1 MPVTPRAGRL
11 PRYVLDLAPRRLG
24 ASTVLSQVRRAQ
36 GSATDPE
43 ALARRMVAVQ
53 PNSFGDVSATA
64 AALLLGK
71 ADIAWAGRHAR
82 NAIPLSIPGEA
93 TSRIRNP
100 SK

>member
-1 MPVTPRAGRL
+1 
-11 PRYVLDLAPRRLG
+11 
-24 ASTVLSQVRRAQ
+24 
-36 GSATDPE
+36 
-43 ALARRMVAVQ
+43 MVAVQ